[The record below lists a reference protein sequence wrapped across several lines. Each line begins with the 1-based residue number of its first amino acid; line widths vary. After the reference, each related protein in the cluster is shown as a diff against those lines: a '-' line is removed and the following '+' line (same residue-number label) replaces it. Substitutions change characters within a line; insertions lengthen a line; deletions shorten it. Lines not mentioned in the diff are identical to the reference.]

1 VPFLGWWRSA
11 DERAHRA
18 FVAASLGWMLDAF
31 DVMLFS
37 LLLASIMADLNLT
50 KEQGG
55 ALGSITLVAAAAGGL
70 IFGVFADRYGRKRA
84 LMLSILL
91 YSIFTALCGLSRN
104 LWQLAAFRVCLGL
117 GMGGEWAS
125 GAALVSESW
134 PTPTRGRAF
143 AFMQSSWAI
152 GFGLAA
158 IVSGLL
164 LPVWGWRAVFF
175 VGVLPAFFT
184 LWVRRNV
191 EEPELWKRTRLA
203 LSERQRVNGP
213 ALSERQ
219 RVEGASLGDLFRGDF
234 APATV
239 ALTLMN
245 ACTLFGWWGLNT
257 WVPAYLVLPA
267 EQGGAGLSIIG
278 SSAVVFIMQVGM
290 WFGYV
295 TFGFV
300 ADAIGR
306 KRAYAI
312 YILAAS
318 LLLPL
323 YGYMRSPL
331 VLLALGPFIAFFGT
345 GHYSGFGPMT
355 AEIYPTP
362 IRATAQG
369 FTYNAGRLA
378 SAAAPFV
385 IGSLAASRGFGPA
398 FAVAGGAFFLAAI
411 ALYWVPE
418 PRNEELNSVGSVVV
432 SR

>member
-1 VPFLGWWRSA
+1 MPLFGWWHSA

-18 FVAASLGWMLDAF
+18 FMAASLGWMLDAF

-37 LLLASIMADLNLT
+37 LLLASIMADLHLT

-55 ALGSITLVAAAAGGL
+55 ALGSITLIAAAAGGL

-84 LMLSILL
+84 LMASILL

-134 PTPTRGRAF
+134 PAATRGRAF

-164 LPVWGWRAVFF
+164 LPVWGWRGVFF
-175 VGVLPAFFT
+175 VGVLPALLT

-191 EEPELWKRTRLA
+191 EEPEMWRRA
-203 LSERQRVNGP
+203 RRPGQRERF
-213 ALSERQ
+213 A
-219 RVEGASLGDLFRGDF
+219 LFRRGSRG
-234 APATV
+234 ATLS
-239 ALTLMN
+239 LTLMN
-245 ACTLFGWWGLNT
+245 ACTLFGWWGLNA

-267 EQGGAGLSIIG
+267 GRGRSRPEHHRIVRRRAHHAGRHVVRLRDVRVRG
-278 SSAVVFIMQVGM
+278 RRDRPEARVRDLHRRRQPAAAAVRLHEEP
-290 WFGYV
+290 
-295 TFGFV
+295 
-300 ADAIGR
+300 A
-306 KRAYAI
+306 RAPRAR
-312 YILAAS
+312 
-318 LLLPL
+318 PL
-323 YGYMRSPL
+323 
-331 VLLALGPFIAFFGT
+331 IAFFGT
-345 GHYSGFGPMT
+345 GHYSGFGPLT
-355 AEIYPTP
+355 AEIYPTA

-398 FAVAGGAFFLAAI
+398 FTVAGAAFFLAAI

-418 PRNEELNSVGSVVV
+418 PRSVELT
-432 SR
+432 

>member
-1 VPFLGWWRSA
+1 MPLFAWWHEA
-11 DERAHRA
+11 DQRAHRA
-18 FVAASLGWMLDAF
+18 FLAASLGWMLDAF

-55 ALGSITLVAAAAGGL
+55 ALGSLTLVAAAAGGL
-70 IFGVFADRYGRKRA
+70 MFGVFADRYGRKRA
-84 LMLSILL
+84 LMASVLL

-134 PTPTRGRAF
+134 PAVTRGRAF

-164 LPVWGWRAVFF
+164 LPVWGWRGVFF
-175 VGVLPAFFT
+175 VGVLPAFLT

-191 EEPELWKRTRLA
+191 EEPELWRRA
-203 LSERQRVNGP
+203 RRPGRRV
-213 ALSERQ
+213 AF
-219 RVEGASLGDLFRGDF
+219 GDLFRGDLTR
-234 APATV
+234 ATV
-239 ALTLMN
+239 ALTSMN

-278 SSAVVFIMQVGM
+278 SSTVVFITQVGM

-323 YGYMRSPL
+323 YGYMRNPL
-331 VLLALGPFIAFFGT
+331 ILLALGPCIAFFGT
-345 GHYSGFGPMT
+345 GHYSGFGPLT
-355 AEIYPTP
+355 AEIYPTA

-378 SAAAPFV
+378 SAAAPLV

-398 FAVAGGAFFLAAI
+398 FTVAGAAFFLAAI

-418 PRNEELNSVGSVVV
+418 ARNEELDTVGTVVV
-432 SR
+432 GR

>member
-1 VPFLGWWRSA
+1 VPVFGWWHTA
-11 DERAHRA
+11 DQRAHRA

-55 ALGSITLVAAAAGGL
+55 ALGSLTLVAAAAGGL
-70 IFGVFADRYGRKRA
+70 MFGVFADRYGRKRA
-84 LMLSILL
+84 LMASVLL

-104 LWQLAAFRVCLGL
+104 LWDLAAFRVCLGL

-134 PTPTRGRAF
+134 PAATRGRAF

-158 IVSGLL
+158 VVSGFL
-164 LPVWGWRAVFF
+164 LPAWGWRGVFF

-191 EEPELWKRTRLA
+191 EEPELWRRA
-203 LSERQRVNGP
+203 RRPGQRV
-213 ALSERQ
+213 AF
-219 RVEGASLGDLFRGDF
+219 GDLFRGDLTR
-234 APATV
+234 ATV
-239 ALTLMN
+239 ALTSMN

-267 EQGGAGLSIIG
+267 AQGGAGLSIIG
-278 SSAVVFIMQVGM
+278 SSTVVFITQVGM

-323 YGYMRSPL
+323 YGYMRNPL
-331 VLLALGPFIAFFGT
+331 ILLALGPCIAFFGT
-345 GHYSGFGPMT
+345 GHYSGFGPLT
-355 AEIYPTP
+355 AEIYPTA

-378 SAAAPFV
+378 SAAAPLV

-398 FAVAGGAFFLAAI
+398 FTVAGAAFFLAAI

-418 PRNEELNSVGSVVV
+418 SRNEELDTVGVA
-432 SR
+432 

>member
-1 VPFLGWWRSA
+1 MPLFGWWHSA
-11 DERAHRA
+11 DARAHRA
-18 FVAASLGWMLDAF
+18 FIAASLGWMLDAF

-55 ALGSITLVAAAAGGL
+55 ALGSLTLVAAAAGGL

-84 LMLSILL
+84 LMASVLL
-91 YSIFTALCGLSRN
+91 YSLFTALCGLSRN
-104 LWQLAAFRVCLGL
+104 LGQFAVFRVCLGL

-134 PTPTRGRAF
+134 PAPTRGRAF

-164 LPVWGWRAVFF
+164 LPVWGWRGVFF

-191 EEPELWKRTRLA
+191 EEPELWRRA
-203 LSERQRVNGP
+203 RRPGQRI
-213 ALSERQ
+213 AF
-219 RVEGASLGDLFRGDF
+219 GDLFRGDL
-234 APATV
+234 AQASV

-267 EQGGAGLSIIG
+267 EQGGAGLSIIS
-278 SSAVVFIMQVGM
+278 SSAVVFITQVGM

-306 KRAYAI
+306 KRAYAM

-323 YGYMRSPL
+323 YGYIRNPL

-345 GHYSGFGPMT
+345 GHYSGFGPLT
-355 AEIYPTP
+355 AEIYPTA

-385 IGSLAASRGFGPA
+385 VGSLAASHGFGPA
-398 FAVAGGAFFLAAI
+398 FTVAGAAFFLAAI

-418 PRNEELNSVGSVVV
+418 PRSVELT
-432 SR
+432 